1 MRTADS
7 PSRRVEAVRGD
18 ITAERVDAIV
28 NAANSSL
35 LGGGG
40 VDGAIHRAA
49 GRALYDECVARFPQG
64 LPAQP
69 RRFAANV
76 LVGGTCSIPL
86 LNAAPPGTPVK
97 MPTVLP
103 PKGQVDSMMPRSVPA
118 PACPSNMA
126 HVGAPAPALPP
137 PATPPPGTPSPRK
150 P

>member
-1 MRTADS
+1 MRTACLLLTLACAPVFAQEAAPVMPA
-7 PSRRVEAVRGD
+7 PSARRLE
-18 ITAERVDAIV
+18 ILKEK
-28 NAANSSL
+28 L
-35 LGGGG
+35 
-40 VDGAIHRAA
+40 
-49 GRALYDECVARFPQG
+49 FPQG